1 MTDKFVKMFKP
12 GEEPIEVHP
21 SVVDDHKRL
30 GWKVVGET
38 IEAVADESEAAVAP
52 ESEGAEKPKGKRV
65 ARKRVGKKEAPAKAE
80 VKSEEG
86 E

>member
-1 MTDKFVKMFKP
+1 MKDKFVKMFKP

-30 GWKVVGET
+30 GWKVAGESA
-38 IEAVADESEAAVAP
+38 EAVADESEAAAAP
-52 ESEGAEKPKGKRV
+52 ESDSAEKAKGKRV
-65 ARKRVGKKEAPAKAE
+65 VRKRVGKKEPPAKAE
-80 VKSEEG
+80 VESEEG

>member
-1 MTDKFVKMFKP
+1 MKDKFVKMFKP

-30 GWKVVGET
+30 GWKVVGEPV
-38 IEAVADESEAAVAP
+38 EAVAVEPEAAAAP

-65 ARKRVGKKEAPAKAE
+65 VRKRVGKKEAPAKAE
-80 VKSEEG
+80 VESEEG